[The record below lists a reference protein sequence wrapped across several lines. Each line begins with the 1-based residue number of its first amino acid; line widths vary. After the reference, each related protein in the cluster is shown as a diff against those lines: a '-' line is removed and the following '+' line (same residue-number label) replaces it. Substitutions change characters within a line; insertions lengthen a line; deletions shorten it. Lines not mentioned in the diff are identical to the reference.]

1 MFNSVPMRKPGST
14 RQEVIRL
21 KSPIPPKLGTNV
33 GFGEGKLWQKEDQNI
48 LFPASQVP
56 PPKTT
61 I

>member
-14 RQEVIRL
+14 REEVMRL
-21 KSPIPPKLGTNV
+21 KSPIRLKLGTNV
-33 GFGEGKLWQKEDQNI
+33 RFGEGRLWQKVDQNI
-48 LFPASQVP
+48 LFLASQGP